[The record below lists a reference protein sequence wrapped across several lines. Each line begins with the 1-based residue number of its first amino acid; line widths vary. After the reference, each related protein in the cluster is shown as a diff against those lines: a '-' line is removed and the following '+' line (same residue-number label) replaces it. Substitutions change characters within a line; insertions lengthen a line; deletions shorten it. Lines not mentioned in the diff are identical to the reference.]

1 MTYLTR
7 RRHRVRLVR
16 DLLRSEILEGRYV
29 EASLPTEEELSHR
42 FHTGRNVARLALSAL
57 VEERLIKR
65 VQGRGTNSTAHV
77 LLHSLNSLRGV
88 AEDGKANID
97 GNTVT
102 YKLLTW
108 DVVTPPTTVAEQ
120 LDVPHG
126 TPVLFWERLT
136 VGVEP
141 MVLWTSY
148 LRNDQGLMRPPEKT
162 KSLRGGTFAYFESF
176 GLEIDV
182 AHVRTGAAPV
192 DAGVAELL
200 DMPEGDPAVVQH
212 RRTIL
217 TDGTPIEA
225 AIGYYRSDL
234 IFLTNDFRRPL

>member
-7 RRHRVRLVR
+7 RHHRVRLVR
-16 DLLRSEILEGRYV
+16 DILRSEILEGRYV
-29 EASLPTEEELSHR
+29 EVSLPTEEELARR

-65 VQGRGTNSTAHV
+65 VQGRGTSSTTHV
-77 LLHSLNSLRGV
+77 LLHSLNSLRGI
-88 AEDGKANID
+88 AEDGQANID

-102 YKLLTW
+102 YQLLTW
-108 DVVTPPTTVAEQ
+108 ELVTPPMTVAEQ
-120 LDVPHG
+120 LDVPPN
-126 TPVLFWERLT
+126 TSVILWERLT
-136 VGVEP
+136 VGKEP

-148 LRNDQGLMRPPEKT
+148 LRNDQGLARPPQQT
-162 KSLRGGTFAYFESF
+162 GSLRGGTFAYFESF

-192 DAGVAELL
+192 DEGVAELL
-200 DMPEGDPAVVQH
+200 GVPVGGPAVVQH

-217 TDGTPIEA
+217 TDGTPVEV

-234 IFLTNDFRRPL
+234 IFLTNDFQRSV